1 MIECKK
7 EENELTP
14 YAMSHLCGKVQ
25 LVSCYHRH
33 ELANLIICTQLE
45 FMYLL
50 LITVICFSG
59 DP

>member
-1 MIECKK
+1 
-7 EENELTP
+7 
-14 YAMSHLCGKVQ
+14 MSHLCGKVQ

-50 LITVICFSG
+50 FLSFAFQGILNGCSQGLLMENSLPF
-59 DP
+59 